1 MKKLMSFV
9 DNRTEMEKL
18 FVSSFFQVKIIII
31 THLIHQNLQHVGLL
45 VDTVHRSHRSVWRHT
60 STKPPSTF

>member
-1 MKKLMSFV
+1 MSFV

-31 THLIHQNLQHVGLL
+31 THLIQGISSEWSGDTTEL
-45 VDTVHRSHRSVWRHT
+45 VYIQRRRDLIG
-60 STKPPSTF
+60 

>member
-1 MKKLMSFV
+1 MSFV

-45 VDTVHRSHRSVWRHT
+45 VDTVHRSHRSV
-60 STKPPSTF
+60 